1 MLRAQLIQRVAALN
15 PHLPYGQ
22 ADALVRAVLDR
33 ITEALMEGDRIELRG
48 FGVLK
53 TTAREA
59 RQSRNPRTGEAVEV
73 PAKRD
78 VAFRASREM
87 HERLNPTPDQTLR
100 AAE

>member
-1 MLRAQLIQRVAALN
+1 MLRAQLIQRVAELN
-15 PHLPYGQ
+15 PHLPYSQ
-22 ADALVRAVLDR
+22 ADAVVRAILDR
-33 ITEALMEGDRIELRG
+33 ITEALMEGDQIELRG
-48 FGVLK
+48 FGALK

-59 RQSRNPRTGEAVEV
+59 RRSRNPRTGEAVEV

-87 HERLNPTPDQTLR
+87 NGRLNPTPSQKLR